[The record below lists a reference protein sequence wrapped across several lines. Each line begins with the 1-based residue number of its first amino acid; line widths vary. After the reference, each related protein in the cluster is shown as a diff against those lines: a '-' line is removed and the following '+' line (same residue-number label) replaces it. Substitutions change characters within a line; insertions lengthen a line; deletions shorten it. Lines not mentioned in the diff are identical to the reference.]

1 MGFPKKERY
10 EMVEKLTALGILN
23 NGLQLTEDFTLNID
37 ELEAYR
43 DDLRWFGGVYRYYSI
58 SEGELFIGS
67 TDDLWKTLKMT
78 ISRYGNGNK
87 KLQAAVYGKEDV
99 YLYIYLEPNAAI
111 RCIYEGYMHIL
122 YSPVLNNKNVG
133 SYLPPKSKE
142 DE

>member
-1 MGFPKKERY
+1 
-10 EMVEKLTALGILN
+10 MVEQTPITERELMTR
-23 NGLQLTEDFTLNID
+23 GLQLTEDFTLNID

-78 ISRYGNGNK
+78 INMYGNGNR
-87 KLQAAVYGKEDV
+87 KLQAAVYGKDDV
-99 YLYIYLEPNAAI
+99 YLHVYLEPNAAI

-122 YSPVLNNKNVG
+122 YNPALNNKNVG
-133 SYLPPKSKE
+133 SYLPPKGKE

>member
-1 MGFPKKERY
+1 
-10 EMVEKLTALGILN
+10 MVEKLTVLGILN
-23 NGLQLTEDFTLNID
+23 NGLQLTEDFTLNTD

-43 DDLRWFGGVYRYYSI
+43 DDLRWFGGVYRYYSM
-58 SEGELFIGS
+58 SEGDLFIGS

-87 KLQAAVYGKEDV
+87 KLQAEIFGKDDV

-122 YSPVLNNKNVG
+122 HNPSLNNKNVG

>member
-1 MGFPKKERY
+1 MGLPKKERY
-10 EMVEKLTALGILN
+10 EMVEKLTALDILN
-23 NGLQLTEDFTLNID
+23 NGLQLAEDFTLNID

-87 KLQAAVYGKEDV
+87 KLQAAVNGKDDV
-99 YLYIYLEPNAAI
+99 YLYI
-111 RCIYEGYMHIL
+111 
-122 YSPVLNNKNVG
+122 
-133 SYLPPKSKE
+133 
-142 DE
+142 